1 MKACTKPTLA
11 QESKMKLTRKKQ
23 IKQQEITR
31 KLLEGAGRALI
42 KLSQQNFD
50 DIPLYEIDV
59 QLLDIDGE
67 GVQLRHIW
75 NYEEE
80 CIDGEYEPIENISQG
95 EITFTPDEEW
105 VAEMDEELENETL
118 RVSKRLL
125 N

>member
-1 MKACTKPTLA
+1 MKPCTKPTLA

-42 KLSQQNFD
+42 KLSQQDFD
-50 DIPLYEIDV
+50 DITLYEIDV

>member
-1 MKACTKPTLA
+1 MKITKKN
-11 QESKMKLTRKKQ
+11 QMKQKL
-23 IKQQEITR
+23 ITK
-31 KLLEGAGRALI
+31 KLLEGAGKALI

-67 GVQLRHIW
+67 GVGLRHIW

-80 CIDGEYEPIENISQG
+80 CIDGEYEPIENTE

-105 VAEMDEELENETL
+105 VAEMDEEMENETL
-118 RVSKRLL
+118 RTSKRLL